1 MCLQMDVADWRAHRH
16 SGARSL
22 SVKLE
27 ITSVGD
33 PLLRF
38 SQPLSMTHAALPV
51 IITIKKLFPQGLP
64 SSLQWIFQ
72 KTLPLD
78 GRALI
83 EDCDKQ

>member
-1 MCLQMDVADWRAHRH
+1 MDVADWRAHRH
-16 SGARSL
+16 SGARLL

-27 ITSVGD
+27 IISVGD

-51 IITIKKLFPQGLP
+51 IITIKKVFPQDLP

-72 KTLPLD
+72 QTLPLD
-78 GRALI
+78 GRGLI
-83 EDCDKQ
+83 EDCDKP